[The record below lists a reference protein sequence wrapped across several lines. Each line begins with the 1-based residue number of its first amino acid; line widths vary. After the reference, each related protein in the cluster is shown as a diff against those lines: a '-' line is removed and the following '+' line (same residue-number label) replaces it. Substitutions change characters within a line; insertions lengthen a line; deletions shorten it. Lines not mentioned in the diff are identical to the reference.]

1 MQRGR
6 ASVVVA
12 ALGLL
17 LAVTGIAAPAQAA
30 SDKHLRVKTVAT
42 SPHYLV
48 YRQKLATGYS
58 ISFPANSTLYFLGTP
73 AEGLRPTP

>member
-6 ASVVVA
+6 ASVVT

-42 SPHYLV
+42 SSHYLV